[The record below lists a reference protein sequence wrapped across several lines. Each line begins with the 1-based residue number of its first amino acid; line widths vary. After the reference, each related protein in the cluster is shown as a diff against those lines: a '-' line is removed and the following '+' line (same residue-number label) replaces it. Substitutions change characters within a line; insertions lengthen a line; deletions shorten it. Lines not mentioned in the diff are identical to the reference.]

1 MYKYITIYLSL
12 TNCYNVDSLY
22 IELKYTENTK
32 NLHKLDIIIFLFLML
47 KNSKLKYKKRK
58 LSSFGW
64 CYCL

>member
-12 TNCYNVDSLY
+12 TNCYDLDSLY

-47 KNSKLKYKKRK
+47 KNSKLKYKKK
-58 LSSFGW
+58 EIK
-64 CYCL
+64 